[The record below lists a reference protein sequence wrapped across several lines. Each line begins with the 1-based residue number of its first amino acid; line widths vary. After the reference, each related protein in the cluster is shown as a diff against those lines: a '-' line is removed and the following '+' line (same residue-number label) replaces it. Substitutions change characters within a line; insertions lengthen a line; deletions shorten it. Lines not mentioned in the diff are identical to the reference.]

1 LAARCAVVA
10 ARAFDTGG
18 WIADGCGQ
26 FDLLTAPTARGR
38 RPLITN
44 AINREIG
51 MTPLAH
57 CLNTFSQGQR
67 PPTEIIEQ
75 AFNQLMD
82 GDAPDAAIGGFLMG
96 LSALGERPQ
105 DIAAGARVLR
115 SRMTRITAPDGAIDT
130 CGTGGDGKGAYNIS
144 TAAALVAA
152 GAGAIVAKHGNR
164 AASSLSGSSDVLGEL
179 GVALT
184 CTQETVER
192 SLREAGVGFLYA
204 PAHHSAVRHVASAR
218 KGLGVRTVF
227 NLLGPL
233 ANPAGVKRQLLGV
246 FDKRWMRP
254 MAEALNDLGCER
266 ALIIC
271 GQDGMD
277 EITTTT
283 ATDAISLDHGEIREF
298 VIQPED
304 AGLTRVTEADL
315 KGGDPAHNAAAIR
328 RLLAG
333 EPGPF
338 RDIVL
343 INAGAALML
352 ADKASD
358 IAEGAKLAAEAI
370 DDGRGL
376 AALDR
381 MVSISRGEV

>member
-1 LAARCAVVA
+1 
-10 ARAFDTGG
+10 
-18 WIADGCGQ
+18 
-26 FDLLTAPTARGR
+26 
-38 RPLITN
+38 
-44 AINREIG
+44 

-57 CLNTFSQGQR
+57 CLKTFSQGQR
-67 PPTEIIEQ
+67 PPSDTIQQ
-75 AFNQLMD
+75 AFEQLMD

-96 LSALGERPQ
+96 LAALGERPQ

-115 SRMTRITAPDGAIDT
+115 GRMTRIQAPDGAIDT

-144 TAAALVAA
+144 TAAAIVAA

-184 CTQETVER
+184 CTGATVER
-192 SLREAGVGFLYA
+192 SLRETGVGFLYA

-254 MAEALNDLGCER
+254 MAEALGDLGCEH

-283 ATDAISLDHGEIREF
+283 ATDAIEYKHGEIREF

-304 AGLTRVTEADL
+304 AGLDRATEADL
-315 KGGDPAHNAAAIR
+315 RGGDPAHNAAAIR
-328 RLLAG
+328 RLLEG
-333 EPGPF
+333 ESGAF

-352 ADKASD
+352 ADQAKD
-358 IAEGAKLAAEAI
+358 IGEGAALAAAAI
-370 DDGRGL
+370 DDGRAL
-376 AALDR
+376 TALDR
-381 MVSISRGEV
+381 MVAISQGEA

>member
-1 LAARCAVVA
+1 MSHLA
-10 ARAFDTGG
+10 
-18 WIADGCGQ
+18 Q
-26 FDLLTAPTARGR
+26 
-38 RPLITN
+38 
-44 AINREIG
+44 
-51 MTPLAH
+51 
-57 CLNTFSQGQR
+57 CLQAFSQGER
-67 PPTEIIEQ
+67 PTGDAISG
-75 AFNQLMD
+75 AFDQLMD

-96 LSALGERPQ
+96 LAALGERPS

-115 SRMTRITAPDGAIDT
+115 GRMQTITAPDGAIDT

-144 TAAALVAA
+144 TAAAIVAA

-164 AASSLSGSSDVLGEL
+164 AASSQSGSSDVLGEL
-179 GVALT
+179 GVKLDCPRSAV
-184 CTQETVER
+184 QR
-192 SLREAGVGFLYA
+192 SLTEAGVGFLFA

-246 FDKRWMRP
+246 YHSRWLVP
-254 MAEALNDLGCER
+254 MAEALRDLGCEH
-266 ALIIC
+266 ALVIC

-283 ATDAISLDHGEIREF
+283 LTDVVELRDGEINQR
-298 VIQPED
+298 VIDPGVF
-304 AGLTRVTEADL
+304 GLPRATEAEL

-328 RLLAG
+328 RLLDG

-343 INAGAALML
+343 INAAAALTVAGKAGDLETGITL
-352 ADKASD
+352 AR
-358 IAEGAKLAAEAI
+358 EAI
-370 DDGRGL
+370 DNGQAREAL
-376 AALDR
+376 VRMAA
-381 MVSISRGEV
+381 ISQGEA